1 MFVQD
6 VIDLSEVI
14 KWQAKDNVLVK
25 APTGSGKSYFI
36 LNILARYCEL
46 VNKKMLIFSNRNLL
60 KEQNKKKSYTN
71 IDCFNYQKFERMTTK
86 QLEKELGGYDIIC
99 FDECHYFFVDSTF
112 NGDTKKVLNYALK
125 KTDQIKIFS
134 SATPEPLYETN
145 IKFKFRYDIEE
156 NFDFIESVRFYTDI
170 KKILPDVLENP
181 AKSIVFFN
189 DSSEALKFKNNN
201 KNVVSFI
208 CSKSNEI
215 YKFCDKEEEESIIEE
230 NRFKKKVLATTT
242 VLDNGISLIDEKLKV
257 VVLDITDPVTIIQ
270 ALGRKRIQ
278 GDEKII
284 LYMRIP
290 KKYEPKVVQ
299 KDLDK
304 KTPKGCY
311 ARFLSGYKNSLNKVG
326 FERFWLSRFGKLN
339 AIDETKDKVSDFL
352 ELNDEEEVDKDALI
366 DLLGLDKNAKLKT
379 INHEIQ
385 KLNPNFE
392 IVSERVRKNGT
403 QMRKW
408 FVKKIKV

>member
-36 LNILARYCEL
+36 LNILARYCEF

-60 KEQNKKKSYTN
+60 KEQNKKKSYAN

-145 IKFKFRYDIEE
+145 IKFNFRYDIEE

-170 KKILPDVLENP
+170 NALLPEILKNP

-189 DSSEALKFKNNN
+189 DSSEALKFKMGN
-201 KNVVSFI
+201 KDAVSFI
-208 CSKSNEI
+208 CSKSNEF

-230 NRFKKKVLATTT
+230 NRFKRKILATTT
-242 VLDNGISLIDEKLKV
+242 VLDNGVSIIDSQLKV

-270 ALGRKRIQ
+270 ALGRKRVQ
-278 GDEKII
+278 EDEKII
-284 LYMRIP
+284 LYMRVP
-290 KKYEPKVVQ
+290 KKSEPHIVKS
-299 KDLDK
+299 KLEEN
-304 KTPKGCY
+304 TPSGCY
-311 ARFLSGYKNSLNKVG
+311 ARFLTRYKNSLDEVG
-326 FERFWLSRFGKLN
+326 FERFWLSRFGKSSALKS
-339 AIDETKDKVSDFL
+339 TKEQVSGFL
-352 ELNDEEEVDKDALI
+352 ELNEGEEIDKDELV
-366 DLLGLDKNAKLKT
+366 DLLGLDKNVKLKT
-379 INHEIQ
+379 LNHEIQ
-385 KLNPNFE
+385 KLNPSFE
-392 IVSERVRKNGT
+392 IVSERVRKNGN

-408 FVKKIKV
+408 FVKKV